1 MGVAGCGKSSVG
13 AGLVEEGVCTYI
25 DGDDLHSAASIQKMA
40 QGIALTDKDREPW
53 LKRVGETLTKTD
65 GVVVIACS
73 ALKRK
78 YREYIIQ
85 GASETVGFLHLC
97 APKDV
102 IAKRMSVRRDH
113 FMPTTLLDSQFRDL
127 EPLQAGEIGW
137 DIDIYAPLDAVIR
150 DAKAKIQLAA

>member
-85 GASETVGFLHLC
+85 SAGETVGFLHLVP
-97 APKDV
+97 PKMSLPNACLYV
-102 IAKRMSVRRDH
+102 AIISCQRHCWIASIGIWNLCKPMK
-113 FMPTTLLDSQFRDL
+113 LDGML
-127 EPLQAGEIGW
+127 
-137 DIDIYAPLDAVIR
+137 IYLHP
-150 DAKAKIQLAA
+150 